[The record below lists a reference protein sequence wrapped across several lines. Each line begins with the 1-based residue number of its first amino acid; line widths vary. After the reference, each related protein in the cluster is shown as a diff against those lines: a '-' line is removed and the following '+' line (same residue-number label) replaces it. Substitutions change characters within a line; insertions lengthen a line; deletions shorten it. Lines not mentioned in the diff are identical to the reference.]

1 MALVRVLLM
10 LWLALPLI
18 VRAEGSAF
26 LLDVEGAIGPATS
39 DFVLNGFEKARLAQA
54 DLIVLRMDTPGG
66 LDSAMRDI
74 IRAILASPIPVA
86 TYVAPSGARAA
97 SAGTYIL
104 YASHLAAMAP
114 GTNLGAATPVQIG
127 GLPSQPDSPEDP
139 TTSDEETKNETPQQD
154 KPAADNVEDT
164 DDDTAA
170 SENPNLEK
178 DRDSAPKT
186 AMERKLV
193 NDARAYIRSLAQLR
207 ERNVEWAERAVES
220 AASLSADEAL
230 EENVIEIVAGDVPD
244 LLEQANGRSVQ
255 LSGTEFTLDTAD
267 MTVEVISPDWR
278 NQLLSIITNPQ
289 VAYILMLM
297 GVYGLFFELSNPGAL
312 VPGVLGGICLLL
324 ALFAFHVLPI
334 NYAGLALLLLGLI
347 FMVGEA
353 FAPSFGALGL
363 GGVVAFVA
371 GSLLLWDETGPGF
384 NVPLGMILGFALA
397 SAIFLIGLSTMLVR
411 QRRRSTVSGGEGL
424 LGSTGYALEDFAG
437 EGRVWV
443 HGESWLA
450 HTAYPVKKDEQVRV
464 ISRDGLT
471 LGVQPLDSL
480 DSLRNE
486 GEKY

>member
-1 MALVRVLLM
+1 MALVRVLVM
-10 LWLALPLI
+10 LLLGLPLM
-18 VRAEGSAF
+18 AHAKGSAV
-26 LLDVEGAIGPATS
+26 LLDVDGAIGPATS
-39 DFVLNGFEKARLAQA
+39 DFVLHGFEEARLAQA
-54 DLIVLRMDTPGG
+54 DLIILRMDTPGG

-127 GLPSQPDSPEDP
+127 GLPSPSDPPEEP
-139 TTSDEETKNETPQQD
+139 ENSDEEAKDKTSRRD
-154 KPAADNVEDT
+154 KPAADDAEKNDVET
-164 DDDTAA
+164 TAPKTA
-170 SENPNLEK
+170 EPDAEE

-186 AMERKLV
+186 AMERKLI

-207 ERNVEWAERAVES
+207 RRNVEWAERAVES
-220 AASLSADEAL
+220 AASLSANEAL
-230 EENVIEIVAGDVPD
+230 EENVIEIVAQDVPD
-244 LLEQANGRSVQ
+244 LLAQANGRSVQ
-255 LSGTEFTLDTAD
+255 LSGDEYTLDTGA

-289 VAYILMLM
+289 VAYILMLI

-334 NYAGLALLLLGLI
+334 NYAGLALLLLGLV

-363 GGVVAFVA
+363 GGAVAFVA

-384 NVPLGMILGFALA
+384 TVPLGMILGFALV
-397 SAIFLIGLSTMLVR
+397 STVFLIGLSTMLVR
-411 QRRRSTVSGGEGL
+411 QQRRATVSGSEEL
-424 LGSTGYALEDFAG
+424 LGSTGFALDDFVG
-437 EGRVWV
+437 EGRVWI
-443 HGESWLA
+443 HSESWLA
-450 HTAYPVKKDEQVRV
+450 HSDYPLKKDEQVRV
-464 ISRDGLT
+464 VSRDGLT
-471 LGVQPLDSL
+471 LGVQPLGSK
-480 DSLRNE
+480 
-486 GEKY
+486 GEKF

>member
-10 LWLALPLI
+10 LLLGLPLML
-18 VRAEGSAF
+18 RAEGSAI

-39 DFVLNGFEKARLAQA
+39 DFVLHGFAEARLAQA
-54 DLIVLRMDTPGG
+54 DLIILRMDTPGG

-104 YASHLAAMAP
+104 YASHLAVMAP

-127 GLPSQPDSPEDP
+127 GLPSPPDAPEDP
-139 TTSDEETKNETPQQD
+139 ETGDQETEDESASDGTEN
-154 KPAADNVEDT
+154 T
-164 DDDTAA
+164 DDDTTTP
-170 SENPNLEK
+170 EETPKTGK
-178 DRDSAPKT
+178 DRDSTPKT

-207 ERNVEWAERAVES
+207 GRNVEWAERAVES

-230 EENVIEIVAGDVPD
+230 EENVIEIVARDVPD
-244 LLEQANGRSVQ
+244 LLEQADGRTVQ
-255 LSGTEFTLDTAD
+255 LSGDEYTLATAA

-278 NQLLSIITNPQ
+278 NQLLAIITNPQ
-289 VAYILMLM
+289 VAYILMLI

-384 NVPLGMILGFALA
+384 TVPMGIILGFALA
-397 SAIFLIGLSTMLVR
+397 SAILLISLSTMLIR
-411 QRRRSTVSGGEGL
+411 QRRRGAVSGSEGL
-424 LGSTGYALEDFAG
+424 LGSIGFALEDFAG

-443 HGESWLA
+443 HSESWLA
-450 HTAYPVKKDEQVRV
+450 YSDYPVKKDEQVRV

-471 LGVQPLDSL
+471 LGVQPLGSL
-480 DSLRNE
+480 NPGS
-486 GEKY
+486 KQ

>member
-1 MALVRVLLM
+1 
-10 LWLALPLI
+10 
-18 VRAEGSAF
+18 
-26 LLDVEGAIGPATS
+26 
-39 DFVLNGFEKARLAQA
+39 
-54 DLIVLRMDTPGG
+54 
-66 LDSAMRDI
+66 
-74 IRAILASPIPVA
+74 
-86 TYVAPSGARAA
+86 
-97 SAGTYIL
+97 
-104 YASHLAAMAP
+104 MAP

-127 GLPSQPDSPEDP
+127 GLPSPPDSPEDP
-139 TTSDEETKNETPQQD
+139 QTDDEETKNGTRQQD
-154 KPAADNVEDT
+154 EPAADDAEKN
-164 DDDTAA
+164 DDDITDSETAQPDA
-170 SENPNLEK
+170 GK
-178 DRDSAPKT
+178 DRDSTAKT

-207 ERNVEWAERAVES
+207 KRNVEWAERAVES

-230 EENVIEIVAGDVPD
+230 EENVIEIVARDVSD
-244 LLEQANGRSVQ
+244 LLQQANGRTVQ
-255 LSGTEFTLDTAD
+255 LGGAEYTLDTAD
-267 MTVEVISPDWR
+267 MVVEVISPDWR

-289 VAYILMLM
+289 VAYILMLI

-411 QRRRSTVSGGEGL
+411 QRRRVPRSGGEGL
-424 LGSTGYALEDFAG
+424 LGSIGFALEDFTS
-437 EGRVWV
+437 EGRVWI
-443 HGESWLA
+443 HSESWLA
-450 HTAYPVKKDEQVRV
+450 HSTYPLKKDEQVRV

-471 LGVQPLDSL
+471 LGVQPLDPLGSKGQ
-480 DSLRNE
+480 DLRNSFQ
-486 GEKY
+486 KTP